1 MARTGHCTR
10 VLQGGKLEGVKRW
23 VLIGII
29 VLGMA
34 GAAGFLYLGGGPYV
48 AAQLHWRLSRAPGGV
63 ELGGSGAPAI
73 AWQRV
78 ERPDEG
84 FRVDLPGDAKDL
96 QVPAYNESG
105 SAEPVKMLVA
115 SPDGETTFAVSWQD
129 NPPVARVNNR
139 LPERTLEMAR
149 DGMLARTRTTL
160 ASDSRLTL
168 KGYPARDI
176 AARNPSGGVLNAR
189 LIYAGERL
197 YTLLALYPSSE
208 ARHERDV
215 KHFFNSFQPA
225 GQAGIPEAMP
235 AASAPGS

>member
-1 MARTGHCTR
+1 MA
-10 VLQGGKLEGVKRW
+10 
-23 VLIGII
+23 
-29 VLGMA
+29 LGLA
-34 GAAGFLYLGGGPYV
+34 GAAGFVYFGGWTYV
-48 AAQLHWRLSRAPGGV
+48 AAQLHRRLSRPPQVDAASGG
-63 ELGGSGAPAI
+63 GAPAL

-84 FRVDLPGDAKDL
+84 FRVDLPADARDL

-105 SAEPVKMLVA
+105 GAEPVKMLVA

-160 ASDSRLTL
+160 ASDSPLTV
-168 KGYPARDI
+168 KGYPALDV

-215 KHFFNSFQPA
+215 KHFFSSFQPS
-225 GQAGIPEAMP
+225 GQAGIPEAVP
-235 AASAPGS
+235 AAVTPGG